1 MSSTTQ
7 IISKRRTAS
16 LKLLVGTAAVF
27 VMVGGADASTII
39 DKKLA
44 QFGIEPRVT
53 CGKWAKPW
61 PGAKICIGTGR
72 TEFLQHDF
80 HLVVDGPEPEGAVR
94 QVLEEATAAA
104 VSAALAT
111 GIATPT
117 LEPGSRIGAA
127 LASAKAAFVSYLA
140 VRGMERFITQYDIRI
155 THDTYWS

>member
-1 MSSTTQ
+1 MFNST
-7 IISKRRTAS
+7 RNANNCAS
-16 LKLLVGTAAVF
+16 GLKLLASAVALLAT
-27 VMVGGADASTII
+27 VGGVHASTIV

-61 PGAKICIGTGR
+61 PGAKICVGTGR
-72 TEFLQHDF
+72 MEFLQHDF
-80 HLVVDGPEPEGAVR
+80 HLVVNGPEAEVAVR
-94 QVLEEATAAA
+94 NVLEKATAAA

-117 LEPGSRIGAA
+117 SDPASRVGAA
-127 LASAKAAFVSYLA
+127 LAAAKTVFVGYLT
-140 VRGMERFITQYDIRI
+140 VRGMERLLTQYDIRI